1 MPCYHPIR
9 GYRTPEGGITLNPKK
24 GFKGISGKHVK
35 LDIPCGQCR
44 GCRLERSRMWAV
56 RIVHEAAN
64 FDVSSFVTLTYDD
77 SHLPVN
83 NSINKLHIQLFLKRL
98 RKYLSTKNKK
108 IRYYCCGEYGDKKA
122 RPHYHLIIFGYW
134 PSDAKYHTTTSAGHK
149 LYISNELALHW
160 PYGYNLFGELT
171 FESAAYTARYVLKKI
186 NGDLASE
193 HYESITPEG
202 EVFDRLPEFVNMSRR
217 PGIASGW
224 YDIYKRDLEKDFL
237 TMRGTKMRPPRF
249 FDKLLHRDD
258 PDAHAALKESRKV
271 KALQAAPDN
280 TPARLSAKRQIKER
294 KLKILKRGYETNEN

>member
-1 MPCYHPIR
+1 MPCYCPLDAWQR
-9 GYRTPEGGITLNPKK
+9 APGVKPVFKFRAGYDYMQL
-24 GFKGISGKHVK
+24 
-35 LDIPCGQCR
+35 PCGQCI
-44 GCRLERSRMWAV
+44 GCRLERSRQWAMRCV
-56 RIVHEAAN
+56 YESSLHSRN
-64 FDVSSFVTLTYDD
+64 SFVTLTYA
-77 SHLPVN
+77 N
-83 NSINKLHIQLFLKRL
+83 NPISLRQSDLRNFWKRL
-98 RKYLSTKNKK
+98 RHHFPNET
-108 IRYYCCGEYGDKKA
+108 IRYFACGEYGELLG
-122 RPHYHLIIFGYW
+122 RPHYHACIFGFDFPDKVLYSVRDNV
-134 PSDAKYHTTTSAGHK
+134 PLYHSTILSDIWGHGFCS
-149 LYISNELALHW
+149 I
-160 PYGYNLFGELT
+160 GDVT